1 MAVRVAEQA
10 FKTSWGLNA
19 SGTRRGDLLW
29 KLGNLMDQNKDEL
42 AALEALDNGKT
53 FTWAKNVEVAFATQT
68 IKYYAGWADKIQGKV
83 IEVRVLGVSS
93 RDILTLAALRRTSRS
108 SRIRGMSLSAS
119 SGRSSHGTSR
129 SS

>member
-1 MAVRVAEQA
+1 
-10 FKTSWGLNA
+10 
-19 SGTRRGDLLW
+19 
-29 KLGNLMDQNKDEL
+29 MDQNKDEL

-53 FTWAKNVEVAFATQT
+53 FTWAKNVDVAFATQT

-93 RDILTLAALRRTSRS
+93 RDIFTLAALRRTSRS
-108 SRIRGMSLSAS
+108 LRIRGMSLSAS